1 MIAVNQK
8 ITPVFDKTIIMKG
21 SWYNMPP
28 IIGSGVTYITYI
40 LTSLFRIFISEYSK
54 NSSKLNG

>member
-8 ITPVFDKTIIMKG
+8 ITPVFDKTIIMNG

-28 IIGSGVTYITYI
+28 IIGNGVTYIM
-40 LTSLFRIFISEYSK
+40 LGFSQYSHP
-54 NSSKLNG
+54 LHGYPPLLH